1 MLELLMIA
9 AIAAGVV
16 LLVRSL
22 AAVFDWVLLGREP
35 ALLRPLLAPLHEW
48 RDARRPAPPPLP
60 AVLHELELARLAA
73 ELRRVRDSNQPGLA
87 TRVRACTAAY
97 DDVLLRCAQDL
108 GVPVPAPPLTR
119 GERLEV
125 ETHLLSQGIR
135 W

>member
-87 TRVRACTAAY
+87 TR
-97 DDVLLRCAQDL
+97 CA
-108 GVPVPAPPLTR
+108 PAPPPTTTCCCAAPRTSASPCPLR
-119 GERLEV
+119 R
-125 ETHLLSQGIR
+125 
-135 W
+135 